1 MGVCQI
7 QDRYLSV
14 TEEICLPKVFARG
27 NTAIALIH
35 FLSPEDAVHAVRT
48 SPMNNKLIKI

>member
-35 FLSPEDAVHAVRT
+35 FLSPEDAVHAVRI